1 MNSIGVN
8 MDKLI
13 MVSGDSHAVPPPEVW
28 PKYVEAEY
36 HEYLPGMREDNERYK
51 QLLGLFADFSPQ
63 TLEVI
68 DPEGVW
74 RSGGY
79 LGCWDAE
86 RRLAEMDREG
96 VAAELVY
103 AGDPRALSPLSP
115 QFRPLPQDVVAA
127 GVRAY
132 NRWAADT
139 FGAACDRILCVGD
152 PASQPDID
160 AILAELDWI
169 ADHGF
174 AGAYAPGYFYRGDL
188 PPLHDPYF
196 DPFWT
201 RLTDLKLPAVIHA
214 GYGQKQCEFLNAID
228 GLRQNMEAEGRD
240 DLLAEIINNADRFFS
255 KDLRPRRAMW
265 QLMLGGVFD
274 RHPELKLLMTEVRGD
289 WLPDT
294 LGHLDAAFDQHRGD
308 LPAKRKPS
316 EVWQEHCLVS
326 LSFVHKAEV
335 EMRHEIGVQTIF
347 FGRDYPHAEG
357 TWPNTADWLSDAF
370 AGVPDDELRL
380 MLGENAIR
388 VLGLD
393 RARLAAVAERVGPTV
408 ADITGRSPDLGQT
421 LLANWDARGGYLK
434 PREAADPDAIDSLLT
449 EDIALIGA

>member
-1 MNSIGVN
+1 
-8 MDKLI
+8 MDKLVV
-13 MVSGDSHAVPPPEVW
+13 VSGDSHAVPPPEVW
-28 PKYVEAEY
+28 PTYVEAEY
-36 HEYLPGMREDNERYK
+36 HEYLPGLQDDNERYK
-51 QLLGLFADFSPQ
+51 QLLGLFADFSPPV
-63 TLEVI
+63 LEVI
-68 DPEGVW
+68 DTEGVW
-74 RSGGY
+74 QSGGY
-79 LGCWDAE
+79 LGCWDAG

-103 AGDPRALSPLSP
+103 AGDPRAISPLSP
-115 QFRPLPQDVVAA
+115 QFRPLSQEVVAA

-132 NRWAADT
+132 NRWAADA
-139 FGAACDRILCVGD
+139 FGGASDRIMCVGD
-152 PASQPDID
+152 PASQVDLD
-160 AILAELDWI
+160 RMLAELDWT
-169 ADHGF
+169 AEHGF
-174 AGAYAPGYFYRGDL
+174 AGAYVPGYFHRADL
-188 PPLHDPYF
+188 PPVHDTYF

-201 RLTDLKLPAVIHA
+201 RLTDFGLPAVIHA
-214 GYGQKQCEFLNAID
+214 GYGQKQCEFLNAIE
-228 GLRQNMEAEGRD
+228 GLRQNMEAEGRH
-240 DLLAEIINNADRFFS
+240 DLLAEIINNAERFFS

-274 RHPELKLLMTEVRGD
+274 RHPTLKLVMTEVRGD

-294 LGHLDAAFDQHRGD
+294 LRHLDAVFEEHRQD

-316 EVWQEHCLVS
+316 EVWREHCLVS

-335 EMRHEIGVQTIF
+335 DMRHEIGIETTF

-393 RARLAAVAERVGPTV
+393 RARLVPVAERIGPTV
-408 ADITGRSPDLGQT
+408 ADITGRTPELDRALV
-421 LLANWDARGGYLK
+421 ANWDARGGYLK
-434 PREAADPDAIDSLLT
+434 PREPADPDALDPLLT
-449 EDIALIGA
+449 EDLALIGSGR